1 MASVLH
7 HKSLVRRTGF
17 VDARVL
23 LCMRSYH
30 LPPILPII
38 ALVAMPFLPFVNST
52 GLWLGLPKMV
62 VWGGISALLLSPAL
76 LWSEHLMQRAREKDL
91 Q

>member
-1 MASVLH
+1 VL
-7 HKSLVRRTGF
+7 RTGF
-17 VDARVL
+17 TDARVL
-23 LCMRSYH
+23 LCMRRYH
-30 LPPILPII
+30 LPPILPTI
-38 ALVAMPFLPFVNST
+38 ALIAMPFLPFVNSA

-76 LWSEHLMQRAREKDL
+76 LWSGHLMRCARERDL

>member
-1 MASVLH
+1 MP
-7 HKSLVRRTGF
+7 RTGF
-17 VDARVL
+17 VVKRVL

-30 LPPILPII
+30 LPPILPIL

-62 VWGGISALLLSPAL
+62 VWGGISALLLSPTL
-76 LWSEHLMQRAREKDL
+76 LWSEHMMQRAREKDL
-91 Q
+91 P